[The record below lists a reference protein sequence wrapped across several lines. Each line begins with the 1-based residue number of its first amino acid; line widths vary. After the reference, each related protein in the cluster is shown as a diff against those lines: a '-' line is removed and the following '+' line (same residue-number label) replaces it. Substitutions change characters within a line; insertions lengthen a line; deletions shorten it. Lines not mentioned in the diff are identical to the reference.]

1 MCGPGSVTSV
11 LRVTLQSEKSLSICH
26 RATRTKGSCINSQG
40 DEMGQGER
48 NLRSVAWEYLRLM
61 EELAVQE
68 KLGKE
73 DCRGV
78 WARSAAYS
86 TPRDSASLVSRRTSV
101 LFLRKFGKTW
111 RKGKLHQRGPPAS
124 PVLGRECSQGWVIG
138 QHPAQSSWASLRQ
151 GCCRAGSC
159 HAWPCFWTTGSS
171 TAAQGSWSPVWS
183 SHRPREL

>member
-1 MCGPGSVTSV
+1 MEVEQCGFSSVTSV

-40 DEMGQGER
+40 DEMGQGGR

-78 WARSAAYS
+78 WA
-86 TPRDSASLVSRRTSV
+86 
-101 LFLRKFGKTW
+101 G
-111 RKGKLHQRGPPAS
+111 
-124 PVLGRECSQGWVIG
+124 
-138 QHPAQSSWASLRQ
+138 
-151 GCCRAGSC
+151 
-159 HAWPCFWTTGSS
+159 
-171 TAAQGSWSPVWS
+171 
-183 SHRPREL
+183 